1 MPWRKL
7 FDGQHPGT
15 HGREEEELMYQL
27 VRMLPVRQLL
37 ARQMPALVISF
48 VIAELFYKFHSF
60 TLECGAFLATWFVVD
75 AVLQLAAPLQT
86 TVQARGAK

>member
-1 MPWRKL
+1 
-7 FDGQHPGT
+7 
-15 HGREEEELMYQL
+15 MYQL

-60 TLECGAFLATWFVVD
+60 TLECAAFLATWFVVD
-75 AVLQLAAPLQT
+75 AALQLTAPLRT
-86 TVQARGAK
+86 AVQARGAK